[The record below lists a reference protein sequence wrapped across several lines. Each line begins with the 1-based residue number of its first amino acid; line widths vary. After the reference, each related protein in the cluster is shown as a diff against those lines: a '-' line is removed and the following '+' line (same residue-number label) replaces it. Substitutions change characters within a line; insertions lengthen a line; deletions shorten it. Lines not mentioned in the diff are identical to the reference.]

1 MAEKPSRYI
10 APIDGLRALAVTAV
24 ILYHLGISWIP
35 GGFLGVDLFFVISG
49 YVITR
54 LLLDSILSK
63 GGLDLREFYWA
74 RIRRLAP
81 PLLFMVAG
89 TTFIIAAW
97 KPDAIHR
104 FLSDLPY
111 VLTGSEN
118 WHLVAVHQDYF
129 QAIGRP
135 PLLQHTWSLGVEIQ
149 FYILWPLILLLI
161 LRYLGKRRV
170 AQSSLVIAFISG
182 LALFIYSLHVDASAT
197 NQISHIYFGTDTH
210 SLGLFLGAALAVS
223 WVPTNLDGNIS
234 QRAQDFVDGVGVVG
248 FLGLL
253 CTFFFI
259 DESHPALY
267 RIAFPLAAIFGC
279 AVLTSLVH
287 PASRFS
293 PLLSSKPI
301 VWIGQRS
308 YGIYLWHWV
317 IFQVTRP
324 NVDLAGA
331 NWAINCARILV
342 VVALADISLR
352 WIELPIRRG
361 KLSNWFRGMKYRTHS
376 AQRREKSWV
385 ALGVVGILLSTS
397 GASWAALHEASRSPN
412 NETSV
417 VVRTQ
422 PTSSPGASSNQSAT
436 SDQTSTPN
444 QSATPTVS
452 PTPKLGLWVTGDS
465 IILGIRAKLQSH
477 FPIALI
483 NARVGRQIG
492 ELIQVVQSDRI
503 GLENS
508 PVIFDLGNNNRLTES
523 DVRTLF
529 ELLKNQPKMIVVD
542 TAVPRPWRDDNN
554 LLIQKVIADYPQAQL
569 IDWAAISA
577 GHPEYFAPDGVH
589 LSDAGGDVYVSAIL
603 EALKSP

>member
-1 MAEKPSRYI
+1 MAVKPSRYI

-24 ILYHLGISWIP
+24 ILYHLGINWIP

-54 LLLDSILSK
+54 LLLDSIMSK
-63 GGLDLREFYWA
+63 GALDLREFYWA
-74 RIRRLAP
+74 RVRRLLP
-81 PLLFMVAG
+81 PVLFMLTG
-89 TTFIIAAW
+89 TTFLIAAW

-161 LRYLGKRRV
+161 LKYLGKKRV
-170 AQSSLVIAFISG
+170 AQTSLVIAFISG
-182 LALFIYSLHVDASAT
+182 LALYIYSLRVDSSSR

-223 WVPTNLDGNIS
+223 WVPANLSKNIS
-234 QRAQDFVDGVGVVG
+234 ERAQDFVDGIGVIG
-248 FLGLL
+248 LLGLL

-259 DESHPALY
+259 DESNAALY
-267 RIAFPLAAIFGC
+267 RIAFPLAALFGV
-279 AVLTSLVH
+279 AIITSLVH

-293 PLLSSKPI
+293 PLMSSRPL

-317 IFQVTRP
+317 VFQVTRP

-331 NWAINCARILV
+331 NWAINAARILIV
-342 VVALADISLR
+342 IALADISLR
-352 WIELPIRRG
+352 WIEIPIRRG
-361 KLSNWFRGMKYRTHS
+361 ALSTWIRGLKYRSKTTRRKQKAWIISVSFALLLATS
-376 AQRREKSWV
+376 A
-385 ALGVVGILLSTS
+385 
-397 GASWAALHEASRSPN
+397 ASWAAWMEDFNSTSRGSQKGSTGVFPH
-412 NETSV
+412 
-417 VVRTQ
+417 
-422 PTSSPGASSNQSAT
+422 NQSDSSVLANNT
-436 SDQTSTPN
+436 KNASEKT
-444 QSATPTVS
+444 
-452 PTPKLGLWVTGDS
+452 GLWVTGDS
-465 IILGIRAKLQSH
+465 IILGIRDKLQSH
-477 FPIALI
+477 FPIELI

-492 ELIQVVQSDRI
+492 ELIQVVQSDKV
-503 GLENS
+503 GLATS
-508 PVIFDLGNNNRLTES
+508 TVVFDIGNNNHLTES

-529 ELLKNQPKMIVVD
+529 ELLKNQPKMIVVN
-542 TAVPRPWRDDNN
+542 TAVPRAWRDDNN
-554 LLIQKVIADYPQAQL
+554 RIINKVIVDYPQAQL
-569 IDWAAISA
+569 VDWASLSF

-589 LSDAGGDVYVSAIL
+589 LSDAGGDVYVGAIL
-603 EALKSP
+603 EALKK